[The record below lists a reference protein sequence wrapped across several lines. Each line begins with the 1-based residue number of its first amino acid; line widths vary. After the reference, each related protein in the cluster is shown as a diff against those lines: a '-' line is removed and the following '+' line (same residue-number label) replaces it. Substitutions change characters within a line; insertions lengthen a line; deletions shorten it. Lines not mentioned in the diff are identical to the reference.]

1 MAGLLNTNGR
11 AAAHE
16 FVIPLESSPLA
27 FQALP
32 DFRKTVENV
41 RQVNPELALRG
52 IFQGR
57 HVPIVEDEQAE
68 RYALR
73 ALLEVWEHRVEE
85 AENGAREIERALD
98 RRRERGMT
106 RLLRAGLGLLVVPLV
121 VAGYAGLTGLILPL
135 VALRSVF
142 PRRGRRQ
149 RLVDLQAVAAER
161 LLPTRSEPLPATA

>member
-41 RQVNPELALRG
+41 GQVNPALALRG

-85 AENGAREIERALD
+85 AENGAREIELALD
-98 RRRERGMT
+98 RRERGMT
-106 RLLRAGLGLLVVPLV
+106 RLLRRGLSLLVVPLV
-121 VAGYAGLTGLILPL
+121 VAGYAGVTGLILPL

-149 RLVDLQAVAAER
+149 RLVHLQALAAEH
-161 LLPTRSEPLPATA
+161 LLPARSEPSPAPA